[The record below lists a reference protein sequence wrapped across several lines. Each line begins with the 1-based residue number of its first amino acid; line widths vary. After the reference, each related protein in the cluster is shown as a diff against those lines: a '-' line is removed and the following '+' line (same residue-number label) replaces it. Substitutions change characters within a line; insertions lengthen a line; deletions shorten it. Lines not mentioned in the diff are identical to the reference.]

1 MSSDSPILVH
11 FDEMVSQSVAE
22 ATRLQFE
29 NYNLT
34 KECAAITEENSDLR
48 KRLTIINNKLA
59 DTIKERE
66 ENLQRDLKAAAA
78 TGELQIAL
86 AELSSEKSLVKALKS
101 SNRELER
108 ENELYRA
115 ENCRLLKSY
124 NSRAR
129 EMLER

>member
-1 MSSDSPILVH
+1 MSSDSSILVH
-11 FDEMVSQSVAE
+11 FDEIVSQSQAE
-22 ATRLQFE
+22 ATRLQME

-34 KECAAITEENSDLR
+34 KECAALAQENSDLR
-48 KRLTIINNKLA
+48 KRVTNINNNLA
-59 DTIKERE
+59 DVIKERE

-86 AELSSEKSLVKALKS
+86 TELNSEKALVKALQS

-115 ENCRLLKSY
+115 ENSRLLKSY
-124 NSRAR
+124 HSRAR
-129 EMLER
+129 EVLER